1 MDYIDR
7 LTELRI
13 DRDVKQTKIAELLGC
28 KQSAVSKYETRKVPY
43 HTEDIAKLCRFYNV
57 SADYVLGLPEGMP
70 YPKRTWVNCQRRRE
84 QARGCSLLLE
94 KKAGKKKEKK
104 KGE

>member
-57 SADYVLGLPEGMP
+57 SADYVLGLPEGIPDGMP
-70 YPKRTWVNCQRRRE
+70 AVFMGGLPGGRRWETGRCG
-84 QARGCSLLLE
+84 RGRS
-94 KKAGKKKEKK
+94 G
-104 KGE
+104 

>member
-43 HTEDIAKLCRFYNV
+43 HTEDIAKHCRFYNV

-70 YPKRTWVNCQRRRE
+70 YPKRT
-84 QARGCSLLLE
+84 
-94 KKAGKKKEKK
+94 
-104 KGE
+104 